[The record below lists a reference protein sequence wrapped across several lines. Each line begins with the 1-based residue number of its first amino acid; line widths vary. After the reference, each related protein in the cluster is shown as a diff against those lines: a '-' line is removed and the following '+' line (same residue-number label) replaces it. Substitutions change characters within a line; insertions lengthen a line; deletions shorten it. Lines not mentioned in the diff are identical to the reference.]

1 MVSVPMPTTGSPSVW
16 TCMRGNRSD
25 LPAQRHRLERPVQ
38 HHRAGHRQGVSAGGR
53 RGGGQ
58 AMTSQSIDQVT
69 DQQIADA
76 ARAVASLIEA
86 KGKATGAFVDN
97 MGRVCALEALKRV
110 TVKLGVRNAV
120 LRRL

>member
-1 MVSVPMPTTGSPSVW
+1 
-16 TCMRGNRSD
+16 
-25 LPAQRHRLERPVQ
+25 
-38 HHRAGHRQGVSAGGR
+38 
-53 RGGGQ
+53 
-58 AMTSQSIDQVT
+58 MTSQSIDQVT

-120 LRRL
+120 LRRLTYQNRLNIIEWNDTSTEAEVVKGFLRIADEAEARS